1 VPPVISG
8 IGSTIAT
15 VNVPYTNQVVATGNP
30 PVVYSLDT
38 GFPTGMTINTAG
50 LIEWTPTIIGANPV
64 TVRVS
69 DAGGAAVLSFNIAVT
84 ALAGRVSNDYDG
96 DGKTDIAIWRPS
108 DGFWY
113 ILNSSTGLSTEL
125 QWGTGLLNDVLVP
138 GDYDGD
144 GKTDF
149 GIWRPGDGV
158 WYIIRS
164 SDGVVVETPWGT
176 GLLNDVPAPGDYD
189 GDGKTDYAVWR
200 PGDGTWYIVRSSDGG
215 VIQTPWGIAGDI
227 PVGW

>member
-1 VPPVISG
+1 
-8 IGSTIAT
+8 
-15 VNVPYTNQVVATGNP
+15 VAAGVGP
-30 PVVYSLDT
+30 LVYALDL
-38 GFPTGMTINTAG
+38 GFPTGMTIDATG
-50 LIEWTPTIIGANPV
+50 LIQWTPTTIGTNPV

-69 DAGGAAVLSFNIAVT
+69 DPGGAAALSFNIAVA

-96 DGKTDIAIWRPS
+96 DGKTDIAVWRPS